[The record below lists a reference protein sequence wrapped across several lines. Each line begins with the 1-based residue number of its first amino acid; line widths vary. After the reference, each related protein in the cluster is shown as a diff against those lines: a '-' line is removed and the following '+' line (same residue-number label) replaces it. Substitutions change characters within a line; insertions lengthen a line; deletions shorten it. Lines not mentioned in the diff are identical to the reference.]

1 MALDGT
7 YDIIAKTPKGNQEG
21 KLVFK
26 TDGSTLTGTSESGGE
41 TVELMDGAA
50 NGNEFQFKVKQQ
62 TPMGKLT
69 VTFTGT
75 VDGDAISGK
84 VKTPLGPMPFEGKR
98 VS

>member
-7 YDIIAKTPKGNQEG
+7 YDIIAKTPKGNQDG
-21 KLVFK
+21 KLIFK

-41 TVELMDGAA
+41 IVELIDGVA
-50 NGNEFQFKVKQQ
+50 NGSEFQFKVKQQ

-69 VTFTGT
+69 VTFAGT
-75 VDGDAISGK
+75 VEGDVISGK
-84 VKTPLGPMPFEGKR
+84 IKTPLGPMGFEGKK